1 MKVRLQ
7 NIQKLPH
14 FEERETQR
22 TNRDTTYIFREALE
36 SNLPKKQEQP
46 NPHTNHPRKSIHF
59 DNKRFIYEQHGK
71 KYILVTIYNT
81 FKYS

>member
-1 MKVRLQ
+1 MKVRIQ
-7 NIQKLPH
+7 NIEKLPH
-14 FEERETQR
+14 FEERESEL
-22 TNRDTTYIFREALE
+22 TNRNTLYIFREALE
-36 SNLPKKQEQP
+36 SNQPRKQERP
-46 NPHTNHPRKSIHF
+46 NPYTNYQRKSIHY